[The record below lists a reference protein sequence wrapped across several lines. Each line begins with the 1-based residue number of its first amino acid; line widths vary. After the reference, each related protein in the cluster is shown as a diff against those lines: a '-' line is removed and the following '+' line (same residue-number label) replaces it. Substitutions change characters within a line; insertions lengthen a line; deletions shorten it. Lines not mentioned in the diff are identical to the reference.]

1 MGGRFG
7 FGSALGSGAMSLAYS
22 ARLRPRGLVRP
33 VSQERTV
40 ARVTP
45 MASATCCSVSDF
57 ASRSLRRSLGEGSGG
72 AAASS
77 VVLRVMDDPRQR
89 CTGRKST

>member
-1 MGGRFG
+1 M
-7 FGSALGSGAMSLAYS
+7 
-22 ARLRPRGLVRP
+22 
-33 VSQERTV
+33 

-45 MASATCCSVSDF
+45 TAAATCSSLSDF
-57 ASRSLRRSLGEGSGG
+57 ASRSLRRSLGEEGSGG

-89 CTGRKST
+89 CTG

>member
-1 MGGRFG
+1 
-7 FGSALGSGAMSLAYS
+7 MSFAYS
-22 ARLRPRGLVRP
+22 ARLRPRGVVRP

-45 MASATCCSVSDF
+45 TAAATCSSLSDF
-57 ASRSLRRSLGEGSGG
+57 ASRSLRRSLGEEGSGG

-89 CTGRKST
+89 CTG